1 MGSKKSLYSALAAF
15 TTFCSG
21 VPGFPSFEGSGKY
34 PKSYNQIELGK
45 GMSSE
50 EMGTKGKKKSPK
62 SKRNKHHKN
71 KTKSKLHDKC
81 YKKTAPVQQILFYK
95 EGIK

>member
-1 MGSKKSLYSALAAF
+1 MSKKSMYATLAAF
-15 TTFCSG
+15 TAFCG
-21 VPGFPSFEGSGKY
+21 GLPSFGGSRKY

-50 EMGTKGKKKSPK
+50 EMGTKGKKKLPK

-71 KTKSKLHDKC
+71 KIKSKLHDKC

-95 EGIK
+95 GGIK

>member
-1 MGSKKSLYSALAAF
+1 MSKKSLYATLAAF

-21 VPGFPSFEGSGKY
+21 VPGFSSFGGSGKY

-50 EMGTKGKKKSPK
+50 EMGTKGKKKLPK
-62 SKRNKHHKN
+62 SKRNKHN
-71 KTKSKLHDKC
+71 EIKSKPRDKC
-81 YKKTAPVQQILFYK
+81 YKKTAPVQQVLFYK
-95 EGIK
+95 GGIK